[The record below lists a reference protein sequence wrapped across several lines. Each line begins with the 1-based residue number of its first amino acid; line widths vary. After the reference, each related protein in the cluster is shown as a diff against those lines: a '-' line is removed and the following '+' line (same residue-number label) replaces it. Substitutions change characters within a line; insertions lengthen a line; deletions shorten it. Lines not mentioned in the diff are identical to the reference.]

1 MQALTRGHR
10 SVAALAL
17 FFGCTA
23 AVYVVSGIVTATS
36 VGGWYQRL
44 NKPSFN
50 PPDWLFGPA
59 WTVLFVMMAVAGW
72 MAWRRSWNHQR
83 RVVIF
88 AFSVQ
93 LGLNFLWSVLF
104 FGLQLVGVAL
114 IEVVLLL
121 ASIIWTI
128 YVFWPIDKR
137 AALLFTPYACWVSF
151 AIVLNAAIWQLN

>member
-1 MQALTRGHR
+1 
-10 SVAALAL
+10 
-17 FFGCTA
+17 
-23 AVYVVSGIVTATS
+23 
-36 VGGWYQRL
+36 
-44 NKPSFN
+44 
-50 PPDWLFGPA
+50 
-59 WTVLFVMMAVAGW
+59 MMAVAGW
-72 MAWRRSWNHQR
+72 MAWRRSRNHQR

-121 ASIIWTI
+121 ASILWTI